1 MLNVVETSHGAMPQT
16 DFESLEDKYFEI
28 EALYDLAEE
37 LVDTVESDFVADPA
51 AQLNLVE
58 PLANV
63 VGEAADV
70 LSDEFMAYAEAS
82 AQGKKHK
89 GNKNRVEGALR
100 KVFSA
105 IDNYKEAAAAQSE
118 GAYNGLRNIADL
130 IVKKVKRQMEAIVS
144 LFIDFVDLSLDR
156 IMHKTAIEE
165 LKQRQEKIAMMLHNL
180 GQSPIGG

>member
-1 MLNVVETSHGAMPQT
+1 MLNVVETSHGAIPQV
-16 DFESLEDKYFEI
+16 DFENLEDKYFEI

-37 LVDTVESDFVADPA
+37 LLDTVESDFVADPA
-51 AQLNLVE
+51 TQVELVE
-58 PLANV
+58 PLASAL
-63 VGEAADV
+63 GEAADV
-70 LSDEFMAYAEAS
+70 LCDEFMAYAEAS
-82 AQGKKHK
+82 AEGKKHK
-89 GNKNRVEGALR
+89 GSKNAVEGAMR

-105 IDNYKEAAAAQSE
+105 LDTYKNNAAEVSE

-130 IVKKVKRQMEAIVS
+130 IVKKIKRQMEAIVS

-156 IMHKTAIEE
+156 IMHKNAIEE